1 MHKITS
7 SGNTHS
13 LLIKFAVKIVLST
26 VFSILL
32 LNSVCSFI
40 VLKLDIDL
48 NVLQYLG
55 AGICIVSSFLISF
68 ISTSEFKNNFLVL
81 SMMSVLPLLVYTVV
95 NFCVSR
101 TGAVFIIVKLAGVI
115 LCALAVSLI
124 RSGKKSR

>member
-7 SGNTHS
+7 SGNTHT

-48 NVLQYLG
+48 NLLPYLG
-55 AGICIVSSFLISF
+55 TGICIVSSFLISF

-101 TGAVFIIVKLAGVI
+101 TGTVFIIVKLAGVI
-115 LCALAVSLI
+115 VCALAVSLI